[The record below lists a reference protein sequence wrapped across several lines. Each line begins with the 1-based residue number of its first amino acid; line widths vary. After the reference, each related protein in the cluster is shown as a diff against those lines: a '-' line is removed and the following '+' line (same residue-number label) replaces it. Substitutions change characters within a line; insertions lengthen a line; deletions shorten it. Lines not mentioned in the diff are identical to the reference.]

1 MSEKTLAMRFLEGQ
15 KVAYETATYATT
27 TRDAEEVAGLV
38 GADPAQVFKTL
49 VVDRPPQ
56 KPLLVLIPAN
66 QQLDLKKLAK
76 VVGAKKLKM
85 ATQQVAEQLTG
96 LQVGGISPLALM
108 NKGFKVMGD
117 RSLQGHERVYLSSG
131 QRGIQIKLA
140 PADLIRVTKMQ
151 LADLV

>member
-1 MSEKTLAMRFLEGQ
+1 MSDKTLAMRFLEGQ
-15 KVAYETATYATT
+15 KVAYETATYSPT

-38 GADPAQVFKTL
+38 GAEPAQVFKTL

-56 KPLLVLIPAN
+56 KPLLLLVPAN

-76 VVGAKKLKM
+76 LLGAKKLKM
-85 ATQQVAEQLTG
+85 ATQQVAERLTG

-108 NKGFKVMGD
+108 NKGFKILGD
-117 RSLQGHERVYLSSG
+117 RSLQHHERVYLSSG
-131 QRGIQIKLA
+131 QRGIQIILA
-140 PADLIRVTKMQ
+140 PADLVRVTRAQ